1 MAYEGGYTSA
11 VDSAQRRQ
19 TEQTA
24 IQRMLQDMAAQQW
37 QMDQIKQQQD
47 QANQSRA
54 RAGDVLS
61 TMYKNPPPPPAGPQ
75 SPPPGQSSQPMM
87 MPPPQPGANGGGMP
101 PPQMGMGMGMPPP
114 PMPAQPQ
121 AQPPAPP
128 QGWKP
133 SPGAPT
139 ALGGGAPQPAS
150 APPAQPEGMPPP
162 PVGGPAPGGAQGGVI
177 PPQML
182 SVPNA
187 IQTMQKM
194 GVPSEKMVQVLEQML
209 PAINASNKEAFDSL
223 KMQNAAQDA
232 ALHAYKASIDE
243 FKARQQAGH
252 QDALESEAIRRNDIS
267 ERRADNSER
276 RTDAMIARS
285 LAQSSGGGGGGL
297 HDDAVDLAA
306 AQYLKSGSLP
316 PMYRNQAGREKIMN
330 RAAEMKREQGG
341 DVSDVASDR
350 AQFKADQGSLNF
362 QQKRVDAI
370 EGSMKKIGKDMTTM
384 DSILDKS
391 SFGGPKVVNTPVNQL
406 RRQMSDPQLA
416 QLDLAAQQVGL
427 EYERMMQSGM
437 MSVAQ
442 LHAGASEDAKKL
454 INGDMS
460 PKEIRAKVA
469 IMRREM
475 DNAKSSAT
483 DLLGEIKG
491 RMKGSKATAA
501 SAPAN
506 ANAKGW
512 TLHTDKN
519 GNKAYVSPDGKQFE
533 EVQ

>member
-87 MPPPQPGANGGGMP
+87 MPSAPPPAMAPGLGGGTAANFAPPPGGGMP
-101 PPQMGMGMGMPPP
+101 GIMPP
-114 PMPAQPQ
+114 A
-121 AQPPAPP
+121 PPAPPP

-133 SPGAPT
+133 SPSAPT
-139 ALGGGAPQPAS
+139 ALGGGATQPAS
-150 APPAQPEGMPPP
+150 APPAQPQGMPPP

-285 LAQSSGGGGGGL
+285 LAQSSGGGGGL

-370 EGSMKKIGKDMTTM
+370 EGSMKKIGKDITTL

-391 SFGGPKVVNTPVNQL
+391 SLGGPKIINTPVNQL

-416 QLDLAAQQVGL
+416 QLDLAAQQVGT
-427 EYERMMQSGM
+427 EYERLLTSGM

-442 LHAGASEDAKKL
+442 LHAGAAEDAKKL

-460 PKEIRAKVA
+460 PKEIRSKVV

-475 DNAKSSAT
+475 DNAKSAAT
-483 DLLGEIKG
+483 EQLDEIKG
-491 RMKGSKATAA
+491 RMKGSKATTA